1 VNAQVHLTGSLGL
14 PTGKTA
20 HLGAINEGITMARS
34 TMEVAF
40 LGTQMTQ
47 VDDAKY
53 AKIFYG
59 DEPDGKTEHG
69 LSIIGMAIAED
80 VADEVFFAGSQFEP
94 LQLVRITF
102 DVARGGQN
110 KGKNLALHIEAVDTK
125 ASPAPTSTAQPT
137 PAAQPAKPA
146 AESAKS

>member
-1 VNAQVHLTGSLGL
+1 
-14 PTGKTA
+14 
-20 HLGAINEGITMARS
+20 MARS

-47 VDDAKY
+47 VEDTKY
-53 AKIFYG
+53 AKVFYG

-80 VADEVFFAGSQFEP
+80 AADEVFNAGSQFEP

-125 ASPAPTSTAQPT
+125 PARTASPQT
-137 PAAQPAKPA
+137 PGQQQAKPA
-146 AESAKS
+146 DPAKA